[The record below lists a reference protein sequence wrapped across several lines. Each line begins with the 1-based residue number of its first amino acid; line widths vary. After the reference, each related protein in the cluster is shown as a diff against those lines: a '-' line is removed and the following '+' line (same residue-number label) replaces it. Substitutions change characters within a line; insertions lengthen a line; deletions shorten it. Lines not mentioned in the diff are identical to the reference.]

1 MKVEIKK
8 VDSQGRVVLPVSW
21 RRRMKSDEVMVVEES
36 AKVEIFPR
44 DVDLSKY
51 VDSVEVEVDNFED
64 YHEVRKELRNSLIRM
79 FSSTQC

>member
-8 VDSQGRVVLPVSW
+8 VDSQGRVVLPVAW
-21 RRRMKSDEVMVVEES
+21 RRRRKSDEVMVIEGR

-64 YHEVRKELRNSLIRM
+64 YHEMRKELRKK
-79 FSSTQC
+79 T

>member
-8 VDSQGRVVLPVSW
+8 VDSQGRVVLPISW
-21 RRRMKSDEVMVVEES
+21 RRRMKEDEVVVIEEK

-51 VDSVEVEVDNFED
+51 VDSVEVDVDNFED
-64 YHEVRKELRNSLIRM
+64 YHEMRKELRKKK
-79 FSSTQC
+79 

>member
-1 MKVEIKK
+1 
-8 VDSQGRVVLPVSW
+8 
-21 RRRMKSDEVMVVEES
+21 MKSDEVMVVEES

-64 YHEVRKELRNSLIRM
+64 YHKVRKELRKKK
-79 FSSTQC
+79 

>member
-8 VDSQGRVVLPVSW
+8 MDSQGRVVLPITW
-21 RRRMKSDEVMVVEES
+21 RRRMKSDEVMVVEER

-44 DVDLSKY
+44 EVDLSKY

-64 YHEVRKELRNSLIRM
+64 YHEMRKELRKKK
-79 FSSTQC
+79 

>member
-8 VDSQGRVVLPVSW
+8 IDSQGRVVLPVSW
-21 RRRMKSDEVMVVEES
+21 RRRMKGEEVMVIEEK

-64 YHEVRKELRNSLIRM
+64 YHKVRKELRKKK
-79 FSSTQC
+79 

>member
-8 VDSQGRVVLPVSW
+8 VDSQGRVVLPISW
-21 RRRMKSDEVMVVEES
+21 RRRMKSDEVMVVEER

-64 YHEVRKELRNSLIRM
+64 YHEMRKELRKKR
-79 FSSTQC
+79 

>member
-8 VDSQGRVVLPVSW
+8 VDSHGRVVLPVSW
-21 RRRMKSDEVMVVEES
+21 RRRMKSDEVMVVEER

-64 YHEVRKELRNSLIRM
+64 YHEMRKELRKKR
-79 FSSTQC
+79 

>member
-8 VDSQGRVVLPVSW
+8 IDSQGRVVLPVAW
-21 RRRMKSDEVMVVEES
+21 RRRRKSDEVMVIEER

-64 YHEVRKELRNSLIRM
+64 YHEMRKELRKK
-79 FSSTQC
+79 T

>member
-8 VDSQGRVVLPVSW
+8 VDSQGRVVLPISW
-21 RRRMKSDEVMVVEES
+21 RRRMKSDEVMVVEER

-51 VDSVEVEVDNFED
+51 VDSVEVEVDNFEN
-64 YHEVRKELRNSLIRM
+64 YHEMRKELRQKR
-79 FSSTQC
+79 

>member
-8 VDSQGRVVLPVSW
+8 IDSQGRVVLPISW
-21 RRRMKSDEVMVVEES
+21 RRRMKEDEVVVIEEK

-51 VDSVEVEVDNFED
+51 VDSVEVDVDNFED
-64 YHEVRKELRNSLIRM
+64 YHEMRKELRKKK
-79 FSSTQC
+79 

>member
-8 VDSQGRVVLPVSW
+8 IDSQGRVVLPVAW
-21 RRRMKSDEVMVVEES
+21 RRRRKSDEVVVIEER

-64 YHEVRKELRNSLIRM
+64 YHEMRKELRKK
-79 FSSTQC
+79 T

>member
-8 VDSQGRVVLPVSW
+8 IDSQGRVVLPISW
-21 RRRMKSDEVMVVEES
+21 RRRMKGEEVMVIEEK

-51 VDSVEVEVDNFED
+51 VDSVEVDVDNFED
-64 YHEVRKELRNSLIRM
+64 YHELRKELRKKK
-79 FSSTQC
+79 

>member
-8 VDSQGRVVLPVSW
+8 VDSQGRVVLPISW
-21 RRRMKSDEVMVVEES
+21 RRRMKSDEVMVVEER

-51 VDSVEVEVDNFED
+51 VDSVEVEVDNIEN
-64 YHEVRKELRNSLIRM
+64 YHEMRKELRQKR
-79 FSSTQC
+79 